1 MAGKYAVFHE
11 RSMKQIAARFS
22 STCGNEA
29 PGNLPTEC
37 AAGLDFGDQSS
48 DFNATAIWSRTM
60 SETAQTT
67 VDQSEVD
74 RFSAMAAEWW
84 SPTGKFR
91 PLHKFNPVRL
101 EYIRNRI
108 CDNFGR
114 DPKAHRPLEGLRV
127 LDIGCGGGLLSEP
140 VARMGAD
147 VVGAD
152 PSEKNIGIASTHAR
166 ESGVSVDYRAVTAEQ
181 LLEAGE
187 TFDVVLNM
195 EVVEHVAN
203 VDLFVTTC
211 AKMVRPGGLMFAA
224 TINRTLKARAL
235 AIFAAE
241 NVLRWLPR
249 GTHQYEK
256 LVRPDE
262 LERPLVASGMD
273 IVHRTGVF
281 YNVLQDRWNLSPDM
295 EVNYMMLAKRPG

>member
-1 MAGKYAVFHE
+1 
-11 RSMKQIAARFS
+11 
-22 STCGNEA
+22 
-29 PGNLPTEC
+29 
-37 AAGLDFGDQSS
+37 
-48 DFNATAIWSRTM
+48 M
-60 SETAQTT
+60 SETAKTT
-67 VDQSEVD
+67 IDQSEVD

-101 EYIRNRI
+101 DYIRSRA
-108 CDNFGR
+108 CENFGR
-114 DPKAHRPLEGLRV
+114 DVKAHRPLEGLRV

-140 VARMGAD
+140 MARMGAD

-166 ESGVSVDYRAVTAEQ
+166 ENNVTVDYRAVTAEQ
-181 LLEAGE
+181 LLAAGE
-187 TFDVVLNM
+187 TFDIVLNM
-195 EVVEHVAN
+195 EVVEHVAD

-241 NVLRWLPR
+241 NILRWLPR

-262 LERPLVASGMD
+262 LEKPIMAEGMS
-273 IVHRTGVF
+273 IIHRTGVF

-295 EVNYMMLAKRPG
+295 DVNYMLLAKRPV